1 MSDDNNKIDKYKL
14 KDDLSKLNS
23 EQYIE
28 VYRLLQE
35 NNISYNSNKNGIFF
49 NLGNL
54 NNSMINKL
62 KDYVIFCRD
71 NKKMLSDDR

>member
-1 MSDDNNKIDKYKL
+1 MSDDNNKIDQYKL
-14 KDDLSKLNS
+14 KDELSKLNN

-35 NNISYNSNKNGIFF
+35 NNINYNNNKNGIFF
-49 NLGNL
+49 DLGNL
-54 NNSMINKL
+54 NDDMLNKL
-62 KDYVIFCRD
+62 YEYTIFCKD

>member
-71 NKKMLSDDR
+71 NKQMLSDDR